1 MNTSATN
8 RKVRVLLRA
17 LRDGSLQPR
26 PEFQRRLV
34 WSNSHKQKFLE
45 TVLQGYPFPEI
56 YIAAG
61 DVDPDS
67 GDGNEMLVDG
77 QQRVTTLN
85 QYFLGLPD
93 LRLGKLPPYTSLPTT
108 QQLAFLEYEVV
119 VRDLGP
125 RSIHEIKEIFT
136 RINSTR
142 YALNAMEIHNARFDG
157 ELKRFGE
164 QVAEDRFFDDHA
176 IFKGSEVRRMGDLRF
191 ALVLIITMVSSYFNR
206 DDPLEE
212 FLERFN
218 DQFPEKRKVRARLD
232 NVFRFVDAGAFE
244 RTSRFWQ
251 RADLLTGLIEID
263 GLLAE
268 NPEADPHRV
277 AARLA
282 TFYKSVDVAS
292 SKSRAASRKSPT
304 DDARAYYLAAVQAS
318 NDRSSRIRRG
328 EIVARV
334 IRRN

>member
-8 RKVRVLLRA
+8 RKVRVLLKA

-45 TVLQGYPFPEI
+45 TVLEGFPFPEI

-61 DVDPDS
+61 DVDPQS
-67 GDGNEMLVDG
+67 GEGNEMLVDG

-93 LRLGKLPPYTSLPTT
+93 LRLAKVTPYTNLSTT
-108 QQLAFLEYEVV
+108 AQLAFLEYEVV

-125 RSIHEIKEIFT
+125 RSIQEIKEIFT

-157 ELKRFGE
+157 ELKKFGE
-164 QVAEDRFFDDHA
+164 DVAEDPFFEQHDV
-176 IFKGSEVRRMGDLRF
+176 FKGAEIRRMGDLRF
-191 ALVLIITMVSSYFNR
+191 ALVLVVTLLSTYFNR

-218 DQFPEKRKVRARLD
+218 DQFPDRKKIRARLD
-232 NVFRFVDAGAFE
+232 RLFRFVEAAGFD

-263 GLLAE
+263 ALLTDQPDQIPTA
-268 NPEADPHRV
+268 V
-277 AARLA
+277 GKQLS
-282 TFYKSVDVAS
+282 TFYASVDVAS
-292 SKSRAASRKSPT
+292 TAKGKATRRTAT

-334 IRRN
+334 IRA